1 VGSRSICAGFLSLVL
16 LAFVSPAAQ
25 AAYPGENGRIA
36 FISAGEIWTINPDGT
51 APRQVTSPTPPLS
64 DSAPSWSPD
73 GTRIAFVRGNP
84 CCVARDIFVVNSD
97 GSGEHFVRSNG
108 ISPTW
113 SPDGTEI
120 AFEVKTFSELW
131 RMNADGTNA
140 RREAV
145 PDGFEFDFEEP
156 AWSPNGDAIAFG
168 ITSDVPYDDHDGGY
182 YIVRHSDLGIR
193 YVDVPQPEPETHTTL
208 PGGSDPDWSP
218 DGTEL
223 VYVAMQTDVERG
235 TSDPIDIKA
244 RNSDG
249 SGAPRTIV
257 GGPEDRSPA
266 WSPDGSKVVFHR
278 TTAGA
283 AGLWV
288 VGADGSNPTRIL
300 EVGNQPDWQPL
311 QRPYARPAG
320 ATPMR
325 VPLVPAFAQ
334 CASGNR
340 IHGPPLAFPSCNPP
354 QPASPNIAVSD
365 GERRIGSVGHLRV
378 GVVAGEPG
386 GADDADLR
394 LIFRLTNVLNKS
406 DLSDYTGILQPEL
419 VVRLTD
425 REGFQ
430 SQTTQDFPFRYS
442 VPCVATDTAAGAT
455 CALTTSAE
463 AIVPGS
469 ITEGTRAIWALDKVR
484 VYDGGPAGDGAD
496 ASLFATQGIFVP

>member
-1 VGSRSICAGFLSLVL
+1 VGRKSICAGFLSLML
-16 LAFVSPAAQ
+16 LACVSPAAQ

-73 GTRIAFVRGNP
+73 GTRIAFARGNP

-97 GSGEHFVRSNG
+97 GSGERLLRSNG

-120 AFEVKTFSELW
+120 AFEVRTFSELW

-140 RREAV
+140 RLEAV
-145 PDGFEFDFEEP
+145 PDGYEWDFEEP
-156 AWSPNGDAIAFG
+156 AWSANGDAIAFG
-168 ITSDVPYDDHDGGY
+168 ITSDVPYSDHDGGY
-182 YIVRHSDLGIR
+182 YTVEHSDLGVR
-193 YVDVPQPEPETHTTL
+193 YLPGPEPEAHATR
-208 PGGSDPDWSP
+208 PGGSDPEWSP

-223 VYVAMQTDVERG
+223 VYVARQI
-235 TSDPIDIKA
+235 SQPIDIKA
-244 RNSDG
+244 RNADG

-257 GGPEDRSPA
+257 GGPDDRSPA
-266 WSPDGSKVVFHR
+266 WSPDGSKIVFHR
-278 TTAGA
+278 STAGA

-300 EVGNQPDWQPL
+300 EVGNQPD
-311 QRPYARPAG
+311 ARPAG
-320 ATPMR
+320 ATPVR
-325 VPLVPAFAQ
+325 VSLVPAFAQ
-334 CASGNR
+334 CTSSNR
-340 IHGPPLAFPSCNPP
+340 THGPPLAFPSCNPP
-354 QPASPNIAVSD
+354 QAGSPNIAVSN
-365 GERRIGSVGHLRV
+365 GEQRIGSVGYLRV
-378 GVVAGEPG
+378 GVLAGEPG
-386 GADDADLR
+386 GADDADLG
-394 LIFRLTNVLNKS
+394 LIFRITNVFNKS
-406 DLSDYTGILQPEL
+406 GLTDYTGVLQPEL

-425 REGFQ
+425 RQGFQ

-442 VPCVATDTAAGAT
+442 VPCVATDTPAGAT

-469 ITEGTRAIWALDKVR
+469 VTEGARAIWALDKAR
-484 VYDGGPAGDGAD
+484 VYDGGPSGDGAD